1 MRRIF
6 ITILISLGLAG
17 GTVAMAK
24 APVETA
30 TGSPSVTVNIRSAR
44 EEPVPLPANAKYPQW
59 LELAREVG
67 WKNNTLETLDY
78 LIHRESRG
86 DARAF
91 NREDP
96 WGGSRCLLQ
105 LNGSWTKWLRDK
117 NIISRPADLFNP
129 ATCLTAG
136 LAIYEYGMDR
146 YDWGFGPW
154 NLKP

>member
-6 ITILISLGLAG
+6 TTILISLGLAG
-17 GTVAMAK
+17 GTVAMAQ
-24 APVETA
+24 APTEA
-30 TGSPSVTVNIRSAR
+30 AIGSPSVTVNIRSAR
-44 EEPVPLPANAKYPQW
+44 EEPVPLPVNAKYPQW

-67 WKNNTLETLDY
+67 WKQNTLETLDY

-86 DARAF
+86 NSRAF

-105 LNGSWTKWLRDK
+105 LNGSWTGWLRDK
-117 NIISRPADLFNP
+117 GIISRPADLFNP

-136 LAIYEYGMDR
+136 LAIYQYGMDR